1 MKKLISVLLASLMVF
16 ACVACGTTVPAQT
29 QAPAAEPAAEA
40 AAPAAAAAEPA
51 AAPAAPAENL
61 SAVQQIIKEAE
72 GMTLEELA
80 KKAESESASDENA
93 ETESEAKVSE

>member
-40 AAPAAAAAEPA
+40 AAPAAAPAAEPA

-80 KKAESESASDENA
+80 KKAIEEIYKGDDYEL
-93 ETESEAKVSE
+93 